1 MTQQTPPPP
10 PARTVS
16 PPAEATPAVTQ
27 VTPLPV
33 AWSLHPEC
41 PDLARLG
48 PNLAEATLRAEAAR
62 VDAERAAYRDYW
74 GPAGMSRRAFL
85 GGGAAAV
92 AGVGTG
98 LVTARAS
105 FGAGPGGALVV
116 VFLRGGLDGLSAI
129 VPADDPALLAARP
142 DIGVRGGSL
151 LPLDRGFG
159 MHPRMTGLHDL
170 WKLGVLTAIP
180 AVSTPEISRSHFQ
193 AQDCLE
199 RGGSA
204 TGAIEGWLDRV
215 LNKMGPGTTFRSVCQ
230 GSTLARSMAG
240 SSPTLTV
247 SKVDAFKL
255 GGWEGVHERT
265 RNALTAL
272 YTGFD
277 HPLAGAV
284 STTFNALDTATALNA
299 AGYRPAAEYPEGPF
313 PEGLREI
320 AHLIK
325 GDVGLRVAT
334 IDFGGWDH
342 HVHMGKVDDGQTQ
355 DMLGKLSAGLAAFAT
370 DLGPRLQ
377 DTTVVVMTEFGR
389 RVEQNAS
396 WGTDHGHGATVL
408 AFGGGVKGGTIHG
421 NWPGLAPEALD
432 QGDVAGANDYR
443 NVLGEL
449 VIARLGVSD
458 LGDVFPN
465 HQVQRIGFMA

>member
-1 MTQQTPPPP
+1 MPDVTDHRPSPP
-10 PARTVS
+10 PATCS
-16 PPAEATPAVTQ
+16 TAI
-27 VTPLPV
+27 TPLPV
-33 AWSLHPEC
+33 EMSLHPEC

-48 PNLAEATLRAEAAR
+48 PNLAEATVRAEAAR
-62 VDAERAAYRDYW
+62 VSAERDAYRAYW
-74 GPAGMSRRAFL
+74 GPNGLSRRAFL

-92 AGVGTG
+92 AGVGSG

-105 FGAGPGGALVV
+105 FGAAPGDGTLVV
-116 VFLRGGLDGLSAI
+116 VFLRGGLDGLTAV
-129 VPADDPALLAARP
+129 VPADDPALLSARP
-142 DIGVRGGSL
+142 DVAVPTGAL

-159 MHPRMTGLHDL
+159 LHPKLQGLHEL
-170 WKLGVLTAIP
+170 WKQGKFTAIP

-230 GSTLARSMAG
+230 GSTLSRAMAG
-240 SSPTLTV
+240 SSPTLTI
-247 SKVDAFKL
+247 SKVEAFKL
-255 GGWEGVHERT
+255 GAWEGVQDRT
-265 RNALTAL
+265 RTALSAL
-272 YTGFD
+272 YTGLD

-284 STTFNALDTATALNA
+284 TMTFGALDTAANLNN
-299 AGYRPAAEYPEGPF
+299 AGYQPGAEYAEGAF
-313 PEGLREI
+313 PEGLREL
-320 AHLIK
+320 AHLLK
-325 GDVGLRVAT
+325 GDVGVRVAT

-342 HVHMGKVDDGQTQ
+342 HEHMGKADDGQTQ
-355 DMLGKLSAGLAAFAT
+355 DMLGQLSTGLSAFAK
-370 DLGPRLQ
+370 DLGPKL
-377 DTTVVVMTEFGR
+377 DTTTVVVMTEFGR

-396 WGTDHGHGATVL
+396 WGTDHGHGATVMVL
-408 AFGGGVKGGTIHG
+408 GGGVKGGTIHG

-443 NVLGEL
+443 NILGEL
-449 VIARLGVSD
+449 VMTRLGVTD

-465 HQVQRIGFMA
+465 HQVQPIGFMA